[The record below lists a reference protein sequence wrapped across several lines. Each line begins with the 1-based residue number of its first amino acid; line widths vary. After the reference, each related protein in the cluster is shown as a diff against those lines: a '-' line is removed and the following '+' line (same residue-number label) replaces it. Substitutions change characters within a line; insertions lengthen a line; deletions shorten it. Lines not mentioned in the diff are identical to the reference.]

1 MSLASLLPQRCTV
14 QRQTK
19 GDAQDGGQQAID
31 WTTDTDTNVPCRKS
45 SPEAATREVTEQIAA
60 AADFVI
66 FLMPTQSIAENNR
79 IVLEN
84 DTYEILLVQNPQSQ
98 VGAHHKK
105 VWARVVRSS

>member
-19 GDAQDGGQQAID
+19 GAVQDGGQPAID
-31 WTTDTDTNVPCRKS
+31 WTTDTDTNVRCRKS
-45 SPEAATREVTEQIAA
+45 TPGATTREVDEQIAS

-66 FLMPTQSIAENNR
+66 FLLPTQSIAEANR
-79 IVLEN
+79 IILEG
-84 DTYEILLVQNPQSQ
+84 DTFEILLVQNPQSQ
-98 VGAHHKK
+98 SGTHHKK